1 MLEHNHY
8 GDSTWANWIS
18 SSKWAVYFSPYLT
31 FTHYLKAL
39 QHLFQI
45 SKTRLTNQ
53 VEGKKLQKIRVLKGI
68 RWLINPV
75 LQQVQ
80 KKRGVMGWLH
90 LQPTQADGLCLRSL
104 YMQPSHHAWI
114 VHFCNLFG
122 SVCFKNYQGCMPQFF
137 AWNGGV
143 PSRIK
148 RSLSLNLRRGR
159 RSFHFWRQWHFK
171 SSRYPFLQ
179 RRSFALF

>member
-1 MLEHNHY
+1 MMIFFLMLEHNHY

-18 SSKWAVYFSPYLT
+18 SSKWAVNFSPYLN

-39 QHLFQI
+39 QHFFQI

-80 KKRGVMGWLH
+80 KKRGVMGWLR

-104 YMQPSHHAWI
+104 YGFFERLPRPVHA
-114 VHFCNLFG
+114 
-122 SVCFKNYQGCMPQFF
+122 SQ
-137 AWNGGV
+137 
-143 PSRIK
+143 
-148 RSLSLNLRRGR
+148 
-159 RSFHFWRQWHFK
+159 
-171 SSRYPFLQ
+171 YPENWVFPF
-179 RRSFALF
+179 SNWVFPFSNWVFPIFSIEF